1 MKNTTVLIM
10 AALASIA
17 WIGCRS
23 EVKQAAA
30 ESPSVAAVT
39 AIDGNPGASLPGAKA
54 PMGKTGKVVE
64 TMNSGGY
71 TYVLVDDGSKKIW
84 AAAPQVAV
92 AVGDEV
98 ILPEGTPM
106 SNFFSKTLN
115 RTFDVVYFVA
125 GIQVVGGKSA
135 NEPAVSA
142 PAVSAH
148 GAAAPA
154 AAGAAVDVS
163 NIEKAKGGYRVAE
176 LYAGKATM
184 VGKEVLVR
192 GKVVK
197 ANPGVMGKNWIHVRD
212 GSGAAGTD
220 DLTVT
225 TSATATL
232 GNTVLVRGKLG
243 ADRDFGAGYRYDI
256 IIEDAVVTVE

>member
-1 MKNTTVLIM
+1 MKNTTVSIM
-10 AALASIA
+10 AALVSIV

-23 EVKQAAA
+23 EFKQAAA

-39 AIDGNPGASLPGAKA
+39 AIDGNPSGSIPGESRSK
-54 PMGKTGKVVE
+54 GRTGKVVE

-71 TYVLVDDGSKKIW
+71 TYVLVDDGSTKIW
-84 AAAPQVAV
+84 AAAPEVAV

-98 ILPEGTPM
+98 VVPEGSPM
-106 SNFFSKTLN
+106 ADFHSKTLN

-135 NEPAVSA
+135 NGPAASA
-142 PAVSAH
+142 PAASAH
-148 GAAAPA
+148 GASAPA
-154 AAGAAVDVS
+154 AAGAAVDLS

-176 LYAGKATM
+176 IYAGKAKLT
-184 VGKEVLVR
+184 GKEVSVR
-192 GKVVK
+192 AKVVK
-197 ANPGVMGKNWIHVRD
+197 MTSGVMGKNWIHLRD
-212 GSGAAGTD
+212 GSGTAGSD

-243 ADRDFGAGYRYDI
+243 ADRDFGAGYRYEV